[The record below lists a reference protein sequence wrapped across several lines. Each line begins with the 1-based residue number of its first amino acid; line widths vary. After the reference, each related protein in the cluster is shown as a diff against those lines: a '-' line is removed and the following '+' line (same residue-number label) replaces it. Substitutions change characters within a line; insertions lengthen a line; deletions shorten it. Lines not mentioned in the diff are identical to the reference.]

1 MTTSKIII
9 YISLIAVISVTLVM
23 FQKKIKQSEV
33 CFGEHCFSV
42 ELAKT
47 KIAQAKGLMFRREMG
62 ENKGM
67 LFIFG
72 EDEAR
77 SFWMKNTLIP
87 LDIIFC
93 NKNKEV
99 VSIAKNVQ
107 PCQAEICESVKPKEK
122 AKYVLELNA
131 NIADKINLKI
141 GDKLNFNLDN

>member
-1 MTTSKIII
+1 
-9 YISLIAVISVTLVM
+9 
-23 FQKKIKQSEV
+23 
-33 CFGEHCFSV
+33 
-42 ELAKT
+42 
-47 KIAQAKGLMFRREMG
+47 
-62 ENKGM
+62 M
-67 LFIFG
+67 LFVFK
-72 EDEAR
+72 EEKPR

-107 PCQAEICESVKPKEK
+107 PCETEECESIRQTQK

>member
-9 YISLIAVISVTLVM
+9 YIFLVVIVSASLVM

-47 KIAQAKGLMFRREMG
+47 KISQAKGLMFRRELD
-62 ENKGM
+62 ESKGM
-67 LFIFG
+67 LFVFK
-72 EDEAR
+72 EDDFR

-99 VSIAKNVQ
+99 VSISRNVQ
-107 PCQAEICESVKPKEK
+107 PCETEECESIKSKQK
-122 AKYVLELNA
+122 AQYVLELNA
-131 NIADKINLKI
+131 NIADKINLKT

>member
-9 YISLIAVISVTLVM
+9 YISLIAIISASLVM
-23 FQKKIKQSEV
+23 FQKRIKQSEV
-33 CFGEHCFSV
+33 CFRDYCFSV

-47 KIAQAKGLMFRREMG
+47 KISQAKGLMFRREMG

-67 LFIFG
+67 LFVFKEEG
-72 EDEAR
+72 QR
-77 SFWMKNTLIP
+77 FFWMKNTLIP

-99 VSIAKNVQ
+99 VSISRGVQ
-107 PCQAEICESVKPKEK
+107 PCKAEECQSIRSEQK
-122 AKYVLELNA
+122 AQYVLELNA